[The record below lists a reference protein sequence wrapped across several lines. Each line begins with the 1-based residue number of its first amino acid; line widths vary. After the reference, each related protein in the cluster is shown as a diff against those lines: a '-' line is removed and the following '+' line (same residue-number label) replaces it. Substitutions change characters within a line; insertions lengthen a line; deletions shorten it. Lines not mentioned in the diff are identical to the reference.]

1 MEKTIAYKLLMN
13 EYLDAVYQGKNNG
26 WRYLLSLGVIL
37 FFWLVIGSIPVFV
50 LSAYLMI
57 DGNPETGITETGFSG
72 VEPLLAFIVTM
83 SSFVLFF
90 FAIFISIRFV
100 HARPFRSLITPRSRI
115 DWKRASIGFVS
126 WFVIAALVSIFE
138 VILYPHRYNISL
150 DPVPFLIF
158 AVFAILLIPIQT
170 SCEELFFRGYLMQ
183 SLGLKIRGII
193 VLPVISGLIF
203 GALHLWNPE
212 MIATDGSWMLA
223 ISYFLVG
230 AFAAVITLLDGG
242 LELALGLHAANNLY
256 TALIANYTVSA
267 LTSESIFTVNE
278 IDPLYGLISLV
289 AGMLLFYL
297 LVFQIFPKDQGNQL
311 SELPAKDNIQEN
323 GYPSLPS

>member
-1 MEKTIAYKLLMN
+1 MN
-13 EYLDAVYQGKNNG
+13 EYLDAAYQGKNNW
-26 WRYLLSLGVIL
+26 WRYLLSLAVIL
-37 FFWLVIGSIPVFV
+37 FFWLVIGSIPVV
-50 LSAYLMI
+50 LFSAYLMI
-57 DGNPETGITETGFSG
+57 DGNPDSAITETGFSG
-72 VEPLLAFIVTM
+72 VDPLLAFFITM

-90 FAIFISIRFV
+90 FAIFISIRFI
-100 HARPFRSLITPRSRI
+100 HARPFRSLITPGSRI

-126 WFVIAALVSIFE
+126 WFVIAGLVSIFE
-138 VILYPHRYNISL
+138 VILYPHRYSISF

-170 SCEELFFRGYLMQ
+170 ACEELFFRGYLMQ
-183 SLGLKIRGII
+183 SLGLKIRGIV

-223 ISYFLVG
+223 VSYFLIG

-256 TALIANYTVSA
+256 TALVANYTVSA

-278 IDPLYGLISLV
+278 IDPLYGLISLM
-289 AGMLLFYL
+289 AGILVFYL
-297 LVFQIFPKDQGNQL
+297 LVFQIFPKDQANPP
-311 SELPAKDNIQEN
+311 SELPVQEN
-323 GYPSLPS
+323 NQES